1 MNCRRKVGSEK
12 WKWKSRKSWEGE
24 GGSGKE
30 EGRRVRRVVWL
41 WREDNETDQTC
52 FRSVVW
58 AHWHNM
64 ARVEMLEDNRQRWKP
79 GWNPEKW
86 LELKFWLSGKAA
98 KELLQGGCEP
108 HSKRSRLW
116 IYNLTNKSYLHP
128 YHSLIKTCFW
138 RLSQFIFPSLKKEEI
153 AVDFKADAYKAYM
166 HSIHIMHFE
175 NMKELDNVRE
185 WLDCWMDWW
194 LK

>member
-1 MNCRRKVGSEK
+1 MNCRRRVGSEK
-12 WKWKSRKSWEGE
+12 WKWKSRKSWEG
-24 GGSGKE
+24 GTGKE
-30 EGRRVRRVVWL
+30 EGMRVRRVVWL

-52 FRSVVW
+52 FRSVW

-64 ARVEMLEDNRQRWKP
+64 ARVDSCGNVRRQSAEMKTWV
-79 GWNPEKW
+79 EKW

-138 RLSQFIFPSLKKEEI
+138 RLSQLIFPSLKK
-153 AVDFKADAYKAYM
+153 KK
-166 HSIHIMHFE
+166 
-175 NMKELDNVRE
+175 L
-185 WLDCWMDWW
+185 L
-194 LK
+194 

>member
-1 MNCRRKVGSEK
+1 MEK
-12 WKWKSRKSWEGE
+12 KKGGEWEGS
-24 GGSGKE
+24 SGCDEKIM
-30 EGRRVRRVVWL
+30 RQIRPV
-41 WREDNETDQTC
+41 
-52 FRSVVW
+52 SVQW
-58 AHWHNM
+58 CGHIGTTWQEWIL
-64 ARVEMLEDNRQRWKP
+64 VEMLKDNRQRWKL

-166 HSIHIMHFE
+166 HSIQIMHFE
-175 NMKELDNVRE
+175 NMTELDNVRE
-185 WLDCWMDWW
+185 WLDCWKDWW

>member
-1 MNCRRKVGSEK
+1 MY
-12 WKWKSRKSWEGE
+12 
-24 GGSGKE
+24 
-30 EGRRVRRVVWL
+30 
-41 WREDNETDQTC
+41 
-52 FRSVVW
+52 
-58 AHWHNM
+58 
-64 ARVEMLEDNRQRWKP
+64 NRQRWKL

-175 NMKELDNVRE
+175 NMTELDNVRAGL
-185 WLDCWMDWW
+185 LDGLVAEIIVCFLKPKLHRKTVCCLLSWSQFVENVCW
-194 LK
+194 LKVDKFALLSPPLLIFPKNLNLTLFPLHRSYLAAGILLADP